1 MVVDD
6 HCGVLLGTENSLH
19 TLLDD
24 LQTDLTFMTSAL
36 QPMRLAPALRDA
48 AGQVLAP
55 PDKVKVSRESE
66 RQDGWLPGFRMLMRS
81 RSVRRI
87 CCMSCYWSMTR

>member
-1 MVVDD
+1 
-6 HCGVLLGTENSLH
+6 LH

-48 AGQVLAP
+48 AGQALAP
-55 PDKVKVSRESE
+55 TEKIGVSRN
-66 RQDGWLPGFRMLMRS
+66 L
-81 RSVRRI
+81 
-87 CCMSCYWSMTR
+87 